1 MSLRSK
7 IAWTALGCVLLSG
20 TANAADPAKPHDRP
34 DHNKPERHNPSRPG
48 DPTTPT
54 PATGADA
61 ATPAAAGQAG
71 VAGSF
76 HKLSCTV
83 APTGGLQFVLI
94 NDTPA
99 ALPAGTVVW
108 LSPVPINSQNDIM
121 GGPAPA
127 IRMDGTS
134 AAQDR
139 YITIGL
145 TPPGGLYNPVYSPTP
160 PWQACYAAV
169 GMSVLMP
176 AVPMIP

>member
-1 MSLRSK
+1 MSIRSN

-20 TANAADPAKPHDRP
+20 TANAADPAKPHDRT
-34 DHNKPERHNPSRPG
+34 HTKPERHNPPRPG
-48 DPTTPT
+48 DPTTPA

-61 ATPAAAGQAG
+61 VTPAAAGQAG
-71 VAGSF
+71 AAGAF

-83 APTGGLQFVLI
+83 SPAAGLPFVLI

-99 ALPAGTVVW
+99 ALPAGTIVW
-108 LSPVPINSQNDIM
+108 VSPVPINSETAIM
-121 GGPAPA
+121 GGPPPA

-139 YITIGL
+139 YITIGP
-145 TPPGGLYNPVYSPTP
+145 TPPGGLWQSAYSPTP
-160 PWQACYAAV
+160 PWQSCYAAV

-176 AVPMIP
+176 AVPMVP